1 MNTYDAAKKQF
12 DKCQTA
18 EALNRQRARDDIA
31 FALDLD
37 QWPAG
42 AASARKQAGKPTLS
56 SPLPAKYLRD
66 IVNQARAL
74 RPSVRVKPVDNKAD
88 KLVSRVMEGLIRN
101 IEYQSG
107 ADMAYDT
114 AIEHA
119 VQGGV
124 GFVRVST
131 DYANAFSFDLE
142 LRIER
147 IADQFMVY
155 GDPASLGLDSSD
167 WNDCFILA
175 LTTEEALKREYP
187 KRATFSSWS
196 ADDVQVDDG
205 ILIAEW
211 FHREYVTMT
220 IHLLSDGQV
229 VDAGKFTPDIAA
241 FYAAQGVTVKQ
252 SRVTAVPTV
261 KRYMLDGEGELS
273 AETWA
278 GSYIPVVPVYG
289 IDYVSNGKRVL
300 KGAVS
305 DAKDPQIMDNY
316 WASTATELVANAPKV
331 PWIAE
336 ENALV
341 DSKQW
346 AKSGKADVPYLYYKK
361 GAQPPQR
368 PGSDPAP
375 AAVLMA
381 QAASGSVVRSVMGA
395 DQLPKM
401 INGSPTASDNKRSVL
416 STDTNYHFA
425 DNLTRAVRHVGRILI
440 DMIPRVYSNRS
451 VVRIMG
457 EKGDDNNVD
466 MTQLPLDIGS
476 YDIDVKAGDSYATR
490 REETRYALTEL
501 LRTYPQA
508 TPLVGPL
515 LLDNLDIPGIET
527 VKAQLIAQ
535 TQPQADTG
543 PTFEQQILQQQV
555 ENDARKL
562 ELEFERLKLQA
573 DKQRFDQEVAIKK
586 LEFDEFSVKT
596 EAALSA
602 ENLAIKQ
609 QSQNLKEVEA
619 GVDIAATYVK
629 L

>member
-1 MNTYDAAKKQF
+1 MPNYDAAKKLF
-12 DKCQTA
+12 DKCQTT
-18 EALNRQRARDDIA
+18 ETTNRQRARDDIA

-37 QWPAG
+37 QWPTG
-42 AASARKQAGKPTLS
+42 AESARKQAGKPTLS

-88 KLVSRVMEGLIRN
+88 KLISRVMEGLIRN

-119 VQGGV
+119 VQGGF
-124 GFVRVST
+124 GYVRVST
-131 DYANAFSFDLE
+131 DYANASSFDLE

-167 WNDCFILA
+167 WNDCFILS
-175 LTTEEALKREYP
+175 LTTEDALKRDYP
-187 KRATFSSWS
+187 KRATFSSWP
-196 ADDVQVDDG
+196 ADDVHVDDG
-205 ILIAEW
+205 ILVAEW
-211 FHREYVTMT
+211 FHRVYESKT

-229 VDAGKFTPDIAA
+229 VDAAKFTADLAA
-241 FYAAQGVTVKQ
+241 FYVVQGITIKQ
-252 SRVTAVPTV
+252 SRVTAVPSV
-261 KRYMLDGEGELS
+261 KRYLLDGEGVLS
-273 AETWA
+273 TETWA
-278 GSYIPVVPVYG
+278 GNYIPVVPVYG
-289 IDYVSNGKRVL
+289 IDYMSNGKRVL

-381 QAASGSVVRSVMGA
+381 QAASGSIVRSVMGA
-395 DQLPKM
+395 DQAPKM

-416 STDTNYHFA
+416 STETNYHFA
-425 DNLTRAVRHVGRILI
+425 DNLTRAVRHVGRILL
-440 DMIPRVYSNRS
+440 DMIPRVYSDRS

-457 EKGDDNNVD
+457 DRGDDNNID
-466 MTQLPLDIGS
+466 MTQLPLDVGN
-476 YDIDVKAGDSYATR
+476 YDIDVKAGDNYATR

-501 LRTYPQA
+501 LRTYPAA

-515 LLDNLDIPGIET
+515 LLDNLDIPGIEQ
-527 VKAQLIAQ
+527 VKAQLTAQ
-535 TQPQADTG
+535 AQPSVDAG

-555 ENDARKL
+555 QNDARKL
-562 ELEFERLKLQA
+562 DLEFERLKLQA
-573 DKQRFDQEVAIKK
+573 DKQRFEQDVAIKK
-586 LEFDEFSVKT
+586 LEFDEFETKT
-596 EAALSA
+596 NAALSA

-609 QSQNLKEVEA
+609 QAQNLKEVAA
-619 GVDIAATYVK
+619 GVDIAAQYVK

>member
-1 MNTYDAAKKQF
+1 MNTYDAAKKLF

-18 EALNRQRARDDIA
+18 ETINRQRARDDIA

-42 AASARKQAGKPTLS
+42 AEAARKQAGKPTLS

-167 WNDCFILA
+167 WNDCFILS

-187 KRATFSSWS
+187 KRTTFSSWS

-211 FHREYVTMT
+211 FHREYVTKT
-220 IHLLSDGQV
+220 IHQLSDGQV

-252 SRVTAVPTV
+252 SRATAVPTV
-261 KRYMLDGEGELS
+261 KRYMMDGEGELS

-381 QAASGSVVRSVMGA
+381 QAASGSIVKSVMGA
-395 DQLPKM
+395 DQA
-401 INGSPTASDNKRSVL
+401 PTQMSGTPQAEQFKRATI
-416 STDTNYHFA
+416 STMTNYHFA

-440 DMIPRVYSNRS
+440 DMIPKVYSQQTAL
-451 VVRIMG
+451 RILG
-457 EKGDDNNVD
+457 ETGTDVTLD
-466 MTQLPLDIGS
+466 MSKLPLDVGN
-476 YDIDVKAGDSYATR
+476 YDVDVKAGESFTTR

-501 LRTYPQA
+501 MRTYPA
-508 TPLVGPL
+508 AAPIVGPL
-515 LLDNLDIPGIET
+515 LLDNLDIPGIEA
-527 VKAQLIAQ
+527 VKAQL
-535 TQPQADTG
+535 TQAIGGETDQG

-555 ENDARKL
+555 QNDARKL
-562 ELEFERLKLQA
+562 ALEFERLKLQA
-573 DKQRFDQEVAIKK
+573 DKLRFDQEVAVKK
-586 LEFDEFSVKT
+586 LEFDEFKT
-596 EAALSA
+596 KTDAALSA

-619 GVDIAATYVK
+619 GVDIAAQYVK

>member
-1 MNTYDAAKKQF
+1 MNTYDAAKKLF

-18 EALNRQRARDDIA
+18 ETINRQRARDDIA

-42 AASARKQAGKPTLS
+42 AEAARKQAGKPTLS

-114 AIEHA
+114 AVEHA

-167 WNDCFILA
+167 WNDCFILS
-175 LTTEEALKREYP
+175 LTTEDALKRDYP
-187 KRATFSSWS
+187 KRTTFSSWS

-211 FHREYVTMT
+211 FHREYETKT

-229 VDAGKFTPDIAA
+229 VDAVKFTADITA
-241 FYAAQGVTVKQ
+241 FYAAQGVTVQQ

-381 QAASGSVVRSVMGA
+381 QAASGSIVKSVMGA
-395 DQLPKM
+395 DQA
-401 INGSPTASDNKRSVL
+401 PTQMSGGPQGEQFKRSAI
-416 STDTNYHFA
+416 SSMSNYHFA

-440 DMIPRVYSNRS
+440 DMIPKVYSQQTAL
-451 VVRIMG
+451 RILG
-457 EKGDDNNVD
+457 ETGTDVTLD
-466 MTQLPLDIGS
+466 MSKLPLDVGN
-476 YDIDVKAGDSYATR
+476 YDVDVKAGESFTTR

-501 LRTYPQA
+501 MRTYPQA
-508 TPLVGPL
+508 APIVGPL
-515 LLDNLDIPGIET
+515 LLDNLDIPGIDQ
-527 VKAQLIAQ
+527 VKAQL
-535 TQPQADTG
+535 TQAIGGETPQG

-555 ENDARKL
+555 QNDARKL

-573 DKQRFDQEVAIKK
+573 DKQRFDQDVAMKK
-586 LEFDEFSVKT
+586 LAFDEFSVKT
-596 EAALSA
+596 DAALSA

-609 QSQNLKEVEA
+609 QAQNLKEVEA
-619 GVDIAATYVK
+619 GVDIAAQYVK